1 MEQLNDIINKLFYDF
16 LYPKNC
22 EKDILLKD
30 LEILKKFDIYDKPN
44 SSIIHSKNI
53 NFKIECNINTNE
65 YLTKNEI
72 STVFNE
78 IKNET
83 NQINVEKKLDKI
95 IYKNLPSSIQNLEAY
110 LNIIKNNNT
119 STNILILGAGPNGL
133 FLANY
138 LWGLYKN
145 YYNKINILIID
156 NRIDKEGFRLPYTR
170 SRIFAIGKPSYLSY
184 ILPTLSCFSENTTI
198 QIKYLE
204 ILLYLKLFQNNIPLY
219 FTNKYNDYKNIEKLI
234 KKYNFK
240 ICFDSTGNR
249 IKTPFIVNDFKIPK
263 QIQLSNHNYS
273 LMLENN
279 LIKHI
284 WDEKDYKFRYYLFIY
299 FLNDE
304 YKNVYFEYDTYII
317 NNHYDY
323 ELFKDF
329 CIDKKNINKIL
340 PQDKQLKIFL
350 NKIYK
355 MIEMNSNIIYLN
367 FKSME
372 IKMYHQLKISFL
384 INNNKTLW
392 ISSGDTLFHSHFL
405 LGSGLYRTLPINVK
419 ISNLLEIIL

>member
-284 WDEKDYKFRYYLFIY
+284 WNEKDYKFRYYLFIY

-392 ISSGDTLFHSHFL
+392 ISSVDTLFHSHFL